1 MGADVTETQHP
12 DEHAER
18 GARPGEKDTF
28 EYALLRVVPDIE
40 RGELVNVGVLLYCRH
55 REHLAV
61 RTHLDAE
68 RLRALAPSADLDA
81 VRDVLAAWESA
92 VRGEGPAGVLS
103 AGERFRW
110 LIAPRS
116 TVLQP
121 GPVHTGLTA
130 DPDAEID
137 RLAERLVRLP

>member
-1 MGADVTETQHP
+1 MTGDG
-12 DEHAER
+12 R
-18 GARPGEKDTF
+18 DTF

-55 REHLAV
+55 REHL
-61 RTHLDAE
+61 DARVAPDLE
-68 RLRALAPSADLDA
+68 RLRALHPGVDLDA
-81 VRDVLAAWESA
+81 VRDAVDAWERA
-92 VRGEGPAGVLS
+92 VRGEGPAAVLS
-103 AGERFRW
+103 PGERFRW
-110 LIAPRS
+110 LTAPRS

-137 RLAERLVRLP
+137 RLVARLVRPAS

>member
-1 MGADVTETQHP
+1 MS
-12 DEHAER
+12 ER
-18 GARPGEKDTF
+18 DTF

-61 RTHLDAE
+61 RTHLDAD
-68 RLRALAPSADLDA
+68 RLHALAPSADLAA
-81 VRDVLAAWESA
+81 VRDASAAWEGA
-92 VRGEGPAGVLS
+92 GRGEGPAGVLS

-130 DPDAEID
+130 DPDAEI
-137 RLAERLVRLP
+137 ERLVARLVRAPS

>member
-1 MGADVTETQHP
+1 V
-12 DEHAER
+12 
-18 GARPGEKDTF
+18 
-28 EYALLRVVPDIE
+28 
-40 RGELVNVGVLLYCRH
+40 
-55 REHLAV
+55 
-61 RTHLDAE
+61 
-68 RLRALAPSADLDA
+68 
-81 VRDVLAAWESA
+81 AAWEGA

-130 DPDAEID
+130 DPDAEI
-137 RLAERLVRLP
+137 ERLVARLVRTPS

>member
-1 MGADVTETQHP
+1 MSGE
-12 DEHAER
+12 AER
-18 GARPGEKDTF
+18 DTF

-61 RTHLDAE
+61 RTHLDAD
-68 RLRALAPSADLDA
+68 RLRALAPSADLEA
-81 VRDVLAAWESA
+81 VRDAVAAWEGA

-130 DPDAEID
+130 DPEAEIE
-137 RLAERLVRLP
+137 RLLARLVRPPS

>member
-1 MGADVTETQHP
+1 MN
-12 DEHAER
+12 ER
-18 GARPGEKDTF
+18 DTF

-61 RTHLDAE
+61 RTHLDAD
-68 RLRALAPSADLDA
+68 RLHALAPSADLEA
-81 VRDVLAAWESA
+81 VRDAVAAWEGV

-130 DPDAEID
+130 DPDAEI
-137 RLAERLVRLP
+137 ERLVARLVRAPS

>member
-1 MGADVTETQHP
+1 M
-12 DEHAER
+12 
-18 GARPGEKDTF
+18 KDTF

-55 REHLAV
+55 REHLAA
-61 RTHLDAE
+61 RIALDVD
-68 RLRALAPSADLDA
+68 RVRALDPHTDLDA
-81 VRDVLAAWESA
+81 VRDALDAWERA

-110 LIAPRS
+110 LTAPRS

-130 DPDAEID
+130 DPEAEID
-137 RLAERLVRLP
+137 RLVTRLVRPTS